1 MNENVRA
8 VMEAFSQKPTVALT
22 RAKENKMLAYKTDP
36 EIEETDKLIQS
47 TALRIFTAALEGGN
61 DYDEKVAAIN
71 SEHKALTQ
79 KLKQLLRKN
88 GFPEDFLSIK
98 YECDK
103 CSDTGYIGLNMCK
116 CLKDAIR
123 SAEYVSSGLGGLS
136 KRQSFDNFSLAVYP
150 NSSYSIMKNIYE
162 YTKSYANNFSSSSK
176 SLLFMGKTGLGKT
189 HVSSAIGK
197 AAIDKGFFVIYESAP
212 SILYDFEKDRFS
224 NEGAG
229 AFGKY
234 YDCDLLIIDDLGTE
248 RATKLSQTWLYTLI
262 NTRLVKGRPTIINTN
277 LDHKMLENTYD
288 APVISRLF
296 GEFVVLLF
304 EGNDIRRQKI

>member
-8 VMEAFSQKPTVALT
+8 VLEAFSQKSSIALT
-22 RAKENKMLAYKTDP
+22 KVQDNKALAYKTDP
-36 EIEETDKLIQS
+36 EIEKTDKLIQS
-47 TALRIFTAALEGGN
+47 TALKIFTAALEGGN
-61 DYDEKVAAIN
+61 YEEKVEKIN
-71 SEHKALTQ
+71 AEHKMLTER
-79 KLKQLLRKN
+79 LKELLKKN
-88 GFPEDFLSIK
+88 GFEEDFLNIK
-98 YECDK
+98 YECNK

-123 SAEYVSSGLGGLS
+123 SAEYESSGLGQLS
-136 KRQSFDNFSLAVYP
+136 KRQNFDNFSLSVYP
-150 NSSYSIMKNIYE
+150 EKSYSVMENIYN
-162 YTKSYANNFSSSSK
+162 YTKKYAETFSASSSS
-176 SLLFMGKTGLGKT
+176 LLFIGKTGLGKT
-189 HVSSAIGK
+189 HISSAIGK
-197 AAIDKGFFVIYESAP
+197 IAIDKGYFVIYESAP
-212 SILYDFEKDRFS
+212 SILYAFEKDRFS
-224 NEGAG
+224 NDQSGL
-229 AFGKY
+229 FDKY

-288 APVISRLF
+288 SPVVSRLF